1 MVNGDAL
8 QITEL
13 RAGESSTA
21 CACEPHLDASDA
33 AHQSTQ
39 NLNALHSGQILRS
52 TFPSPFPRFYDI
64 YAAIIL
70 LMRYC
75 PAAWKALDV

>member
-8 QITEL
+8 EITEL

-33 AHQSTQ
+33 AYSTQ
-39 NLNALHSGQILRS
+39 NLTPCTVDKILRS
-52 TFPSPFPRFYDI
+52 TLSSPFSSFCGI
-64 YAAIIL
+64 YAAVIR
-70 LMRYC
+70 LMRYR
-75 PAAWKALDV
+75 PAGWKALNE